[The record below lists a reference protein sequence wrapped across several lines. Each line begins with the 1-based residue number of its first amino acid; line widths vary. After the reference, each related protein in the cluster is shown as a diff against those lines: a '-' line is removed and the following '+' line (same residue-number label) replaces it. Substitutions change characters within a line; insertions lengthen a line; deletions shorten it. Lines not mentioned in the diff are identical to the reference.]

1 VPRAAARDSNE
12 QGDDD
17 LCGVN
22 QPGSCAYANQYSA
35 ADIGI
40 PSCAVSEGEE
50 FASTVVGEQGI
61 TKEILGAA
69 SMGEGIQGSIA
80 WECDR

>member
-1 VPRAAARDSNE
+1 MSRAAARDSDE

-17 LCGVN
+17 QCGVN

-50 FASTVVGEQGI
+50 FAPTVVGVQGI
-61 TKEILGAA
+61 TKEILGSA
-69 SMGEGIQGSIA
+69 SMGQGILGGID
-80 WECDR
+80 WECY